1 MAFGHSS
8 LRWFEAYS
16 CKSASRGLPSSFV
29 QLRAITDGKKTT
41 HLFALVAHVAVS
53 INRLALTVF
62 RGIYLRFPNIQRY
75 TSTGIL
81 ECVSTF

>member
-41 HLFALVAHVAVS
+41 HLFALVAHFAVS
-53 INRLALTVF
+53 IVNFVKVEFTAIFSFGRLVQ
-62 RGIYLRFPNIQRY
+62 GLR
-75 TSTGIL
+75 
-81 ECVSTF
+81 